1 MTGIDRLEEKKQCL
15 DDIFKQTGKIAV
27 AYSSGVD
34 STFLLKTAHDAL
46 GDNVLAIT
54 AHSALFPGR
63 DLTESQDFCKAEGI
77 RHIVFYPD
85 EMAIDG
91 FCENPVNRCYICKKD
106 LFSRIL
112 QIARENGFDQVAEGS
127 NMDDLGDYRPGM
139 KALQE
144 LKIMSPLREA
154 GLTKAEIRRL
164 SFDLGLKTYDKPSFA
179 CLASRF
185 PYGETITRE
194 KLAMV
199 EQAEELLMSHGFRQ
213 MRVRIHGMMARIEL
227 LPEDIPRMAEAELR
241 CEIAEKMK
249 AIGFTYT
256 SLDLTGYRTGSL
268 NESIMKNE

>member
-1 MTGIDRLEEKKQCL
+1 MTEFERLEEKKQRL
-15 DDIFKQTGKIAV
+15 ADFFLHTGRIAV

-34 STFLLKTAHDAL
+34 STFLLKAAHDVL
-46 GDNVLAIT
+46 GDNVLAVT

-63 DLTESQDFCKAEGI
+63 DLTEAQAFCEAEGI

-106 LFSRIL
+106 LFSKIR
-112 QIARENGFDQVAEGS
+112 QIASENGFDVVAEGS

-139 KALQE
+139 KALEE
-144 LKIMSPLREA
+144 LAIMSPLKEA
-154 GLTKAEIRRL
+154 GLTKAEIRKL
-164 SFDLGLKTYDKPSFA
+164 SYDLGLKTYDKPSFA

-185 PYGETITRE
+185 VYGETITRE

-199 EQAEELLMSHGFRQ
+199 EKAEELLMSHGFRQ

-227 LPEDIPRMAEAELR
+227 LPEDISRMAEPGLR
-241 CEIAEKMK
+241 QEIAEKMK

-256 SLDLTGYRTGSL
+256 SLDLTGYRTGSM
-268 NESIMKNE
+268 NESISEQ